1 MAIKSAVVSVTTSA
15 TQLNAP
21 DADSQ
26 AGESVVIYNAGA
38 SSIFLGGSAVTAA
51 AGFPLA
57 AAATIAI
64 TLDGGEN
71 IYAITASGTI
81 STNVLTQGS

>member
-15 TQLNAP
+15 TQLNSA
-21 DADSQ
+21 DADGI
-26 AGESVVIYNAGA
+26 AGESVVIANAGA

-57 AAATIAI
+57 AGATIAL

-71 IYAITASGTI
+71 IFAITASGTV

>member
-1 MAIKSAVVSVTTSA
+1 MAIKSAVVSVGTA
-15 TQLNAP
+15 AVQLNAP

-26 AGESVVIYNAGA
+26 AGESVVIYNAGTA
-38 SSIFLGGSAVTAA
+38 AIYLGGSAVTSA
-51 AGFPLA
+51 AGFPLGGS
-57 AAATIAI
+57 ATIAI

-71 IYAITASGTI
+71 IFAIAASGTV

>member
-1 MAIKSAVVSVTTSA
+1 MAINSKIVSVTTTA
-15 TQLNAP
+15 GQLNSA

-26 AGESVVIYNAGA
+26 AGESVVIYNAGTA
-38 SSIFLGGSAVTAA
+38 SIYLGGSAVTSA
-51 AGFPLA
+51 AGFPLGGS
-57 AAATIAI
+57 ATIAL

-71 IYAITASGTI
+71 IFAITASGTV